1 MFARGI
7 TLLELLVVLAIVGVV
22 AALAL
27 PAWQRYLQ
35 RVNRTEAT
43 TALYQ
48 LVAAEERFHLRH
60 GRFTADITSPPPDG
74 LGLRDASESG
84 RYVLGVALA
93 ADAQTFVATATPA
106 PGRGQASDEE
116 CQAFMLD
123 HRGRRGVSGRGD
135 AARCW
140 R

>member
-7 TLLELLVVLAIVGVV
+7 TLLELLVVLAIVGVI

-27 PAWQRYLQ
+27 PAWQRYLL

-48 LVAAEERFHLRH
+48 LVAAEERFHQRH
-60 GRFTADITSPPPDG
+60 GRFTANLTSPPPDG
-74 LGLRDASESG
+74 LGLRDVTETG
-84 RYVLGVALA
+84 RYVLGVSLA
-93 ADAQTFVATATPA
+93 ADAQTFVASATPA
-106 PGRGQASDEE
+106 SDGGQASDQE
-116 CQAFMLD
+116 CQVFLLD
-123 HRGRRGVSGRGD
+123 HRGRRGVTGGGD